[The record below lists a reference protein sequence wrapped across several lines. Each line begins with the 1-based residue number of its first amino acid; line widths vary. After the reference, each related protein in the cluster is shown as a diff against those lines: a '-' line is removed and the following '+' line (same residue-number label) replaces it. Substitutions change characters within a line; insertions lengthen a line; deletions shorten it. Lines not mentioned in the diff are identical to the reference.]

1 MGLRI
6 AQALGVKNAL
16 LRSDSQ
22 LVIRQVK
29 GDFEV
34 TETRMQRQL
43 KLTNQ
48 LVSKFDQ
55 VEFTRFPRDQN
66 VEVDEV
72 ARNASADS
80 QAKAIDWRLEEQNS
94 PSIEEFQTFLVHAHV
109 GWTSP
114 ILSHLKDGR
123 LPPNPKEAKKINKR
137 AARFTVL
144 MMNFTKEASHSLT

>member
-1 MGLRI
+1 
-6 AQALGVKNAL
+6 
-16 LRSDSQ
+16 
-22 LVIRQVK
+22 
-29 GDFEV
+29 
-34 TETRMQRQL
+34 MQRYL

-48 LVSKFDQ
+48 LVSKFDR
-55 VEFTRFPRDQN
+55 VEFAQVPRDQN
-66 VEVDEV
+66 AEADKV
-72 ARNASADS
+72 ARSASTDH
-80 QAKAIDWRLEEQNS
+80 QAKVTDWKLEEQNS

-144 MMNFTKEASHSLT
+144 MMSFTKEASHSLT